1 MIKDQLRELRVRL
14 DQMEQVALVI
24 PTEYWPDAFDAVLQG
39 WEIRVGMA
47 ARELD
52 QDFSMKDRPKQLD
65 ITDPGPRCTPTL
77 TISKSVESLRPPSTR

>member
-1 MIKDQLRELRVRL
+1 
-14 DQMEQVALVI
+14 MEQVALGDT

-52 QDFSMKDRPKQLD
+52 QAFSTKETIREGRVRRLLPK
-65 ITDPGPRCTPTL
+65 
-77 TISKSVESLRPPSTR
+77 ESQPEGA

>member
-39 WEIRVGMA
+39 WELRARPEKGLSGRALRDSEGLLKPAWNRDVDPSHSA
-47 ARELD
+47 AA
-52 QDFSMKDRPKQLD
+52 
-65 ITDPGPRCTPTL
+65 
-77 TISKSVESLRPPSTR
+77 